1 MRTRTHGMI
10 PSSKTAMCLLL
21 LLLFTAEVMARDN
34 TRAYDI
40 WPVPQ
45 QQVPEKGSVPTTA
58 TATLIA
64 GKGCDTYTVNRAKSV
79 LQEHGITPVMG
90 KKAVSGRM
98 TVLIGVNGSGD
109 AADKAAARLSLSRDV
124 FGKPKYDRHAVAV
137 SAGKDGNA
145 EIIVLGENTDAVFC
159 GLASLEQ
166 MLDAK
171 KGKLR
176 KVRIYDYADTQYRG
190 VIEGYYGVPYS
201 KEATEDLFRF
211 MARYKMNTYMY
222 GAKSDPYHSRFW
234 EKPYPTTITEKE
246 KEIGYLSQ
254 DMLRSITD
262 VAHQCKV
269 NFIWAIHPGQAFTDA
284 TKTDVLDKIM
294 SKYADMY
301 KLGVRQFGVF
311 VDDVGVPDDE
321 SVLKLGADRLTRLQQ
336 LIDKKWNTKKANP
349 ADTVKPL
356 HYVPQLYAYS
366 WVSEAKA
373 KKFFQSLSGTPSKI
387 NIYITG
393 RAVWTVPNSDDPAK
407 VSGWLG
413 RDVAWWWNY
422 PCNDNDMDKLFML
435 DTYRNFDDEA
445 HIDRNATLDPDLRGV
460 NTLICNPMQQAAA
473 SKVALFSA
481 GDYGWNRA
489 AFDNERSWMASLRSV
504 FGKHWHQAFRLMPY
518 ISTYDQS
525 TKLADLIRQ
534 FKMRTQCKKRTEA
547 LKKELQTVVALADS
561 MAQLGQ
567 SGNVSDQLLWHEM
580 QPFTEKVADMCRY
593 ALPLVDAVSGN
604 HAGNQTS
611 ENRTSNV
618 QQGIIKLQ
626 SLDKNPKY
634 EFNVLNG
641 MGEDIKLSKKEANP
655 SAKVLRPFVDW
666 LVERARLQ

>member
-1 MRTRTHGMI
+1 MI

-45 QQVPEKGSVPTTA
+45 QQVPERGSVPTTA

-64 GKGCDTYTVNRAKSV
+64 GKGCDTYTVDRAKSV

-124 FGKPKYDRHAVAV
+124 FGKAKYDRHAIAV

-246 KEIGYLSQ
+246 REIGYLSQ

-321 SVLKLGADRLTRLQQ
+321 SVLKLGADRLTQLQQ
-336 LIDKKWNTKKANP
+336 LIDKKWNTKK
-349 ADTVKPL
+349 
-356 HYVPQLYAYS
+356 
-366 WVSEAKA
+366 
-373 KKFFQSLSGTPSKI
+373 G
-387 NIYITG
+387 G
-393 RAVWTVPNSDDPAK
+393 
-407 VSGWLG
+407 
-413 RDVAWWWNY
+413 
-422 PCNDNDMDKLFML
+422 C
-435 DTYRNFDDEA
+435 
-445 HIDRNATLDPDLRGV
+445 
-460 NTLICNPMQQAAA
+460 C
-473 SKVALFSA
+473 
-481 GDYGWNRA
+481 
-489 AFDNERSWMASLRSV
+489 
-504 FGKHWHQAFRLMPY
+504 
-518 ISTYDQS
+518 
-525 TKLADLIRQ
+525 
-534 FKMRTQCKKRTEA
+534 
-547 LKKELQTVVALADS
+547 
-561 MAQLGQ
+561 
-567 SGNVSDQLLWHEM
+567 
-580 QPFTEKVADMCRY
+580 
-593 ALPLVDAVSGN
+593 
-604 HAGNQTS
+604 
-611 ENRTSNV
+611 
-618 QQGIIKLQ
+618 
-626 SLDKNPKY
+626 
-634 EFNVLNG
+634 
-641 MGEDIKLSKKEANP
+641 
-655 SAKVLRPFVDW
+655 
-666 LVERARLQ
+666 

>member
-1 MRTRTHGMI
+1 MKTKRHGI
-10 PSSKTAMCLLL
+10 RLSSKMALCFLM
-21 LLLFTAEVMARDN
+21 LLFFTAKSIARDGN
-34 TRAYDI
+34 RAYDI

-45 QQVPEKGSVPTTA
+45 QQVSEGGTVPTTA
-58 TATLIA
+58 QATLIT
-64 GKGCDTYTVNRAKSV
+64 GKGCDTYTINRAKTV
-79 LQEHGITPVMG
+79 LQEHGITPVVG
-90 KKAVSGRM
+90 KKAVNGRM
-98 TVLIGVNGSGD
+98 TVILGVNGSGD
-109 AADKAAARLSLSRDV
+109 AADKAASRLSLSRDV
-124 FGKPKYDRHAVAV
+124 FGKAKYDRHAIVV

-145 EIIVLGENTDAVFC
+145 EVIILGENTDAVFC

-171 KGKLR
+171 KDRLR

-201 KEATEDLFRF
+201 KEVTEDLFRF

-234 EKPYPTTITEKE
+234 EKPYPTSITEKE

-254 DMLRSITD
+254 DMLRSMTD

-294 SKYADMY
+294 SKFTDMH

-321 SVLKLGADRLTRLQQ
+321 PTLKLGADRLTQLQQ

-373 KKFFQSLSGTPSKI
+373 KKFFQSLRATPSKV

-393 RAVWTVPNSDDPAK
+393 RAVWTVPNSEDPAK
-407 VSGWLG
+407 VSSWLG

-445 HIDRNATLDPDLRGV
+445 HIDRNATLEKDLKGV
-460 NTLICNPMQQAAA
+460 NTLISNPMQQGEA
-473 SKVALFSA
+473 SKIALFSI
-481 GDYGWNRA
+481 GDYAWNRA

-534 FKMRTQCKKRTEA
+534 FKMRPQCKKRTEA
-547 LKKELQTVVALADS
+547 LKKELRAVVALADS
-561 MAQLGQ
+561 IAQLGQ
-567 SGNVSDQLLWHEM
+567 SDKVSDQLLWLEM

-593 ALPLVDAVSGN
+593 ALPLVDAVSN
-604 HAGNQTS
+604 NQTV
-611 ENRTSNV
+611 NQTSNV
-618 QQGIIKLQ
+618 QLALSKMQ
-626 SLDKNPKY
+626 SLDNNPKY

-641 MGEDIKLSKKEANP
+641 MGEDIKLSKKDANP
-655 SAKVLRPFVDW
+655 SAKVLRPFGDW
-666 LVERARLQ
+666 LVERASVKE

>member
-1 MRTRTHGMI
+1 MKTKRHLML
-10 PSSKTAMCLLL
+10 PPFKTALCLLM
-21 LLLFTAEVMARDN
+21 LLFFTVKTVARN
-34 TRAYDI
+34 GMRAYDI

-45 QQVPEKGSVPTTA
+45 QQVLEGGTVPTTA
-58 TATLIA
+58 MATLIV
-64 GKGCDTYTVNRAKSV
+64 GKGCDSYTVNRAKTV
-79 LQEHGITPVMG
+79 LQEHGITPVVG

-98 TVLIGVNGSGD
+98 TVILGVNGSGD
-109 AADKAAARLSLSRDV
+109 AADKAASRLSLSRDV
-124 FGKPKYDRHAVAV
+124 FGKAKYDRHAIAV

-145 EIIVLGENTDAVFC
+145 EVIVLGENTDAVFC

-171 KGKLR
+171 KDKLR

-222 GAKSDPYHSRFW
+222 GAKSDPYHSLFW
-234 EKPYPTTITEKE
+234 EKPYPTTVTEKE
-246 KEIGYLSQ
+246 KKIGYLSQ

-294 SKYADMY
+294 SKFTDMH

-321 SVLKLGADRLTRLQQ
+321 PTLKLGADRLTQLQQ

-373 KKFFQSLSGTPSKI
+373 KKFFQSLSATPSKI

-407 VSGWLG
+407 VSSWLG

-435 DTYRNFDDEA
+435 DMYRNFDDEA
-445 HIDRNATLDPDLRGV
+445 HIDRNATLDPALRGV
-460 NTLICNPMQQAAA
+460 NTLICNPMQQASA
-473 SKVALFSA
+473 SRVALFSA
-481 GDYGWNRA
+481 GDYAWNRA

-504 FGKHWHQAFRLMPY
+504 FGKRWHQAFRLMPY

-534 FKMRTQCKKRTEA
+534 FKMRPQCKKRTEA
-547 LKKELQTVVALADS
+547 LKKELQAVVALADS

-567 SGNVSDQLLWHEM
+567 SDNVSDQLLWHEM

-593 ALPLVDAVSGN
+593 ALPLVDAVSN
-604 HAGNQTS
+604 NQTVNQTS
-611 ENRTSNV
+611 NV
-618 QQGIIKLQ
+618 KEALSKMQ
-626 SLDKNPKY
+626 SLDNNPKY

-641 MGEDIKLSKKEANP
+641 MGEDIKLSKKDANP

-666 LVERARLQ
+666 LVERAKLQ